1 MNDKLANGAL
11 YSSGRHQL
19 NEVDKSMFRSLKDI
33 KTRVKD
39 EMRGKGKSAHINQV
53 SILMFSNIKEWADF
67 E

>member
-19 NEVDKSMFRSLKDI
+19 KEVDKTMLRSLKEI
-33 KTRVKD
+33 KTRVKN

-53 SILMFSNIKEWADF
+53 SILMFSSLKEWADF